1 MVLIFGAVYIGVS
14 YGQKKVSL
22 TRLEAS
28 VVVVD
33 DFVVAVVVVL
43 IVTRHIIIFSVGQL
57 MLI

>member
-28 VVVVD
+28 VVVVV
-33 DFVVAVVVVL
+33 DFVVAVD
-43 IVTRHIIIFSVGQL
+43 IVY
-57 MLI
+57 MLYVT